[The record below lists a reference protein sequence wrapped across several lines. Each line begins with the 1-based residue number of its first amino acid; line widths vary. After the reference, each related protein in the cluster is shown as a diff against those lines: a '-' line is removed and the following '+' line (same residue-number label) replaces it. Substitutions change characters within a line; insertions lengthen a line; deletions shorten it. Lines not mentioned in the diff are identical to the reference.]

1 MPASFMV
8 LWRSDLLLLLPV
20 IVKLLAG
27 STRWDYSV
35 PGADQQTGAAAPDE
49 QPVRLHGKSVS
60 MRHIRLSDCR
70 FGVVPTVVSA
80 KIDSSQNVFHTF

>member
-27 STRWDYSV
+27 STRWDYLV
-35 PGADQQTGAAAPDE
+35 PVQIS
-49 QPVRLHGKSVS
+49 RLR
-60 MRHIRLSDCR
+60 MNNR
-70 FGVVPTVVSA
+70 
-80 KIDSSQNVFHTF
+80 